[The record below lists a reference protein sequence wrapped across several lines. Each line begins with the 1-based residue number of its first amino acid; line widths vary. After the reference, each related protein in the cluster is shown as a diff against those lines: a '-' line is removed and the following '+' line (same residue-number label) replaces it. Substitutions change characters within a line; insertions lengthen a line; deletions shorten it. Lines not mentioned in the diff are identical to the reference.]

1 MMRLDKY
8 LSNHGGLSRT
18 EARIAI
24 RSSIVTIN
32 GEIIKSAS
40 QKVSP
45 DDAIFVLNKEITLT
59 TDTYLAFHKPEGVI
73 CSNEDEEHETV
84 IDLLADYDNLDLK
97 IAGRLDKDTTGLV
110 LLSTDGKWVHR
121 VTSPNYKSS
130 KKYLIHTAD
139 AIDPALVDLFKNGIM
154 LKDSPKLTHPAT
166 LTILSEKSATLE
178 LTEGRYHQVKRMFG
192 ASGNKVLELHR
203 SHVGGIDLSGIEK
216 GKCRQLTE
224 TEVSLFDNKNA
235 G

>member
-1 MMRLDKY
+1 MRLDKY

-24 RSSIVTIN
+24 RSSIVTVN
-32 GEIIKSAS
+32 GETIKSAN
-40 QKVSP
+40 QKVSLE
-45 DDAIFVLNKEITLT
+45 DTIFVLNKEIILT
-59 TDTYLAFHKPEGVI
+59 TDTYLAFYKPEGVI

-121 VTSPNYKSS
+121 VTSPNYKST

-139 AIDPALVDLFKNGIM
+139 PIEPSLVELFKNGIL
-154 LKDSPKLTHPAT
+154 LKDSPKLTQPAT

-192 ASGNKVLELHR
+192 ASGNRVLDLHR
-203 SHVGGIDLSGIEK
+203 SHVGGIGLSGMEK
-216 GKCRQLTE
+216 GEYRQLTE
-224 TEVSLFDNKNA
+224 AEVSLFDTKNA